1 MPLATELDLPSFD
14 HTDPSLQGA
23 RYRRAMAELHGHDG
37 WLAGSPFGF
46 IVLDRESGEFFL
58 RTKDAVFPGLTIA
71 ELFKIEAGPLHE
83 EIVKNIINVN
93 GDDHRRLRN
102 LVNPALA
109 PRAIDRYRPAMRRFL
124 DQLLPGDGARSR
136 AYEFIADFAKP
147 YPSLVI
153 AEVMGAP
160 LDDAPRLHHW
170 SNWIQRQFDATSLM
184 TELQLIEEAVAEFYA
199 YEDDLIKAR
208 RSEPGDDLITD
219 LIHAE
224 EAGDHQ
230 AGEAGRD
237 RLSDDELRNLILNI
251 LVGGVDTSQSQLAHA
266 VRLLAEHPDQWDLLR
281 GDPRGLALA
290 AVEEALRYEPITPLT
305 ARITTAEVEHRGIT
319 FPAGTIVLVSAWHA
333 NREGIEPDTFD
344 IAAERPRA
352 RLLTFGAGIH
362 YCVGANLARA
372 EMQEGLAFL
381 AERVRSIRLDGE
393 PEFGTPSGI
402 YGLERLPLTLE
413 LA

>member
-1 MPLATELDLPSFD
+1 VQLATDLDLPAFD
-14 HTDPSLQGA
+14 HTDPSLRGE
-23 RYRRAMAELHGHDG
+23 RYREAMRGLEGYDG
-37 WLAGSPFGF
+37 WLATNPFGF
-46 IVLDRESGEFFL
+46 TVLDREAGEFFL

-71 ELFKIEAGPLHE
+71 ELFNIEDGPLHE

-124 DQLLPGDGARSR
+124 ERLLPPAGRC
-136 AYEFIADFAKP
+136 EFIADFAKP
-147 YPSLVI
+147 YPSMVI

-170 SNWIQRQFDATSLM
+170 SNWIQRQFDAASLIN
-184 TELQLIEEAVAEFYA
+184 ERAQIEEAVAEFYE
-199 YEDDLIKAR
+199 YEDALITAR
-208 RSEPGDDLITD
+208 RSRPADDLITD
-219 LIHAE
+219 LIEAE
-224 EAGDHQ
+224 EAG
-230 AGEAGRD
+230 D

-266 VRLLAEHPDQWDLLR
+266 VRLLANHPDQWEVLR
-281 GDPRGLALA
+281 SDPRGLALA
-290 AVEEALRYEPITPLT
+290 AVEEALRYEPITPIT
-305 ARITTAEVEHRGIT
+305 ARITVAEVEHRGVT

-333 NREGIEPDTFD
+333 NREGIEGDSFD
-344 IAAERPRA
+344 IAADRPRS
-352 RLLTFGAGIH
+352 RPLTFGAGIH

-372 EMQEGLAFL
+372 EMQEAVAFL
-381 AERVRSIRLDGE
+381 AERVRSLRLVGE

-402 YGLERLPLTLE
+402 YGLESLPLELE
-413 LA
+413 LEATPNS